1 MKMKIPSSTAIT
13 KSTKIKAVDFHRRLN
28 VWAYAGVI
36 INRDSLDSH
45 SHTTHFMK
53 ASLIRLLGIGALGC
67 VLTLSSCVNPY
78 AGPNERNGTVYGAL
92 GGAALGGII
101 GSQSRRGLEG
111 AAIGG
116 VLGAL
121 AGQQLGQSRD
131 RSYFIGGSRYG
142 YPSSYRYT
150 RGYSPTVYSRS
161 YSPAYYGRS
170 YSPYR
175 YGSSR
180 YSYNRFGTGLGFGS
194 PFGIGSSFGLGRGFG
209 GYCW

>member
-1 MKMKIPSSTAIT
+1 
-13 KSTKIKAVDFHRRLN
+13 
-28 VWAYAGVI
+28 
-36 INRDSLDSH
+36 
-45 SHTTHFMK
+45 MK
-53 ASLIRLLGIGALGC
+53 ASLLRFLGVGSLGC
-67 VLTLSSCVNPY
+67 LLTLTSCVNPY

-121 AGQQLGQSRD
+121 AGQQIGQSRD
-131 RSYFIGGSRYG
+131 QRYFIGNGYG
-142 YPSSYRYT
+142 YRSPS
-150 RGYSPTVYSRS
+150 YSRS
-161 YSPAYYGRS
+161 YYRSSYPSYSRSYYSTPYYGRS
-170 YSPYR
+170 YSPVR

-180 YSYNRFGTGLGFGS
+180 YSYNRYGSGFGS
-194 PFGIGSSFGLGRGFG
+194 PFGFGSGFGLGSGLG